1 MQTATPARRIISL
14 ARFTWRDHDSLLTS
28 RDRTMAVE
36 RIYAFYNNKGGVGKT
51 TLCQN
56 AATLYASEN
65 KDKLVLVI
73 DLCPQANISQFLLGG
88 AYDGYNANQRLQSS
102 ATRRNVVGFMDW
114 LLKGNSGFTSLP
126 NSYMTQVSQFNT
138 NITDNLYLIAGDSF
152 LESQTLALNY
162 QTMNPGNLNAWQEY
176 VTAIRRLCDL
186 EHQRYG
192 GDYESMTVFIDCNPS
207 FSIYTQMALVSSDF
221 LVIPMMAD
229 FSSLEGIKGILMLLY
244 GKYPS
249 SAARTY
255 AANTVT
261 FHRQIQN
268 FGLPLPKIYELVFN
282 NYTTNSGVA
291 TAYNSVRSDLLE
303 YAWQQYLTDPN
314 IFVDIP
320 NGISDKQDWEDTFVS
335 NVKDFHT
342 AGKVSSSLGIPLHR
356 LPDQTKYEMPYGD
369 PVKIPAENY
378 RESLNNIEDFVHKL

>member
-1 MQTATPARRIISL
+1 
-14 ARFTWRDHDSLLTS
+14 
-28 RDRTMAVE
+28 MAVD

-56 AATLYASEN
+56 AASLYASQHP
-65 KDKLVLVI
+65 KKLVLVI
-73 DLCPQANISQFLLGG
+73 DLCPQANISQFFLGG

-114 LLKGNSGFTSLP
+114 LIKGNSGFTSLP
-126 NSYMTQVSQFNT
+126 NSYMTQVSQHNP
-138 NITDNLYLIAGDSF
+138 NIRSNLHLIAGDSF

-186 EHQRYG
+186 ELQRQKGTY
-192 GDYESMTVFIDCNPS
+192 DDMTVFIDCNPS

-249 SAARTY
+249 SAAKTY

-261 FHRQIQN
+261 FHRQIQT
-268 FGLPLPKIYELVFN
+268 FGLKLPKIYELVFN

-291 TAYNSVRSDLLE
+291 TAYNSIRSDLIE
-303 YAWQQYLTDPN
+303 YAWEQYLAYPD
-314 IFVDIP
+314 IFVTVDEVD
-320 NGISDKQDWEDTFVS
+320 NVTDWESTFVS

-342 AGKVSSSLGIPLHR
+342 AGKVSSSLGIPLHQ
-356 LPDQTKYEMPYGD
+356 LPRQNTYKMPFGD
-369 PVKIPAENY
+369 PVKIPASNY
-378 RESLNNIEDFVHKL
+378 SESLNNIEDFVYKL